1 MHFHGGA
8 SLLPK
13 RTGYAD
19 VRLLRRRHVRVVQH
33 FCGSDARLPD
43 TERARNPWYVNSY
56 GEDERENRARIA
68 RWADLTDGHV
78 IFQDNSFDAFLRP
91 AFSHIHIVPLAV
103 DLQRLQPKPDQPPRD
118 LPMVVHAPSNTGFK
132 GTEVVRAAIERLN
145 RGRRLCD
152 YVEVTGRTHAETLDQ
167 LGRADV
173 VIDQV
178 RAGAY
183 GTVTVEAMALGKPV
197 ICYILPELLPTYGHD
212 FPVVSADPSTLE
224 EVLRELMR
232 SHDDRAL
239 IGARSRRYA
248 ERVHDH
254 LKVAEAG
261 RCLRRAAVNS
271 RLRRLGQESAAY
283 ALVPA
288 STALTSLIL
297 IPVTTRSFS
306 PSDYGVLGLLL
317 SLTTLLS
324 IMVVLSLDSA
334 AQRFY
339 HLSDDEASRRGIFA
353 SWIWC
358 PP

>member
-1 MHFHGGA
+1 MKILHAPVEVAGQVGLEVAGLRALGHEAESWTQRHAFDFRPGPDRLLRGAGWRARAQGLTLVPKASGFEVVHFHGGA

-91 AFSHIHIVPLAV
+91 AFSHIHVVPLAV
-103 DLQRLQPKPDQPPRD
+103 DLKRLQPRPDQPPRN

-254 LKVAEAG
+254 LKVAD
-261 RCLRRAAVNS
+261 LLVDVY
-271 RLRRLGQESAAY
+271 GQ
-283 ALVPA
+283 LP
-288 STALTSLIL
+288 
-297 IPVTTRSFS
+297 
-306 PSDYGVLGLLL
+306 
-317 SLTTLLS
+317 
-324 IMVVLSLDSA
+324 
-334 AQRFY
+334 
-339 HLSDDEASRRGIFA
+339 
-353 SWIWC
+353 
-358 PP
+358 